1 MKKKI
6 LIAPNS
12 YKECADAVTV
22 SNYIEEELEKFNSPG
37 KIILPLSD
45 GGDGFLEVC
54 AKYKSLKILEYS
66 ISTPYDET
74 TFTCQVGYDKMNQII
89 YIESAKVLGLNLIP
103 LEKRHPLFLSSKGMG
118 NLFQKLLKDI
128 EQKKLAVKKIIIG
141 IGGTGTN
148 DLGLGLLDEFGLK
161 MKDKDGK
168 FLNIIPANY
177 GKVEQI
183 HWNKIELPFD
193 IELISDV
200 DNLLLGRYGATKIFG
215 KQKGLTDDEITI
227 AENGFKKILKSIK
240 KNDLI
245 TSFEDLP
252 GAGGGLA
259 AGLKIFFN
267 AKIKSSKVF
276 ISEIMDFISK
286 EDIDLVITGEG
297 AFDFQS
303 VSQKATGYLI
313 DIFTE
318 LKKTVIVCCGKFDG
332 NISGK
337 LPKNVFVIELR
348 KYFQN
353 DEESIKQFRV
363 GIRMAIK
370 EISERFLN

>member
-22 SNYIEEELEKFNSPG
+22 SNYIEEELEKYNSPE

-54 AKYKSLKILEYS
+54 TKYKSLKILEYS
-66 ISTPYDET
+66 ISTPYDKT
-74 TFTCQVGYDKMNQII
+74 TFTCQVGYDKINQII
-89 YIESAKVLGLNLIP
+89 YIESANVLGLNLIP
-103 LEKRHPLFLSSKGMG
+103 SEKRHPLFLSSKGMG
-118 NLFQKLLKDI
+118 NLFQKLLKDV
-128 EQKKLAVKKIIIG
+128 EQKKLVVKKIIIG

-148 DLGLGLLDEFGLK
+148 DLGLGLLEEFGLK

-168 FLNIIPANY
+168 FLKIIPANY
-177 GKVEQI
+177 GMVEQI
-183 HWNKIELPFD
+183 YWSKFELPFE
-193 IELISDV
+193 IEIISDV
-200 DNLLLGRYGATKIFG
+200 DNPLLGKTGAAKIFG
-215 KQKGLTDDEITI
+215 KQKGLSDDEITASEI
-227 AENGFKKILKSIK
+227 GFNKILKSL
-240 KNDLI
+240 KNNNLI
-245 TSFEDLP
+245 TSFDNLP

-267 AKIKSSKVF
+267 AKIKGSKIF
-276 ISEIMDFISK
+276 ISEIMDFVKK
-286 EDIDLVITGEG
+286 EDIDFVITGEG

-303 VSQKATGYLI
+303 ISQKATGYLI

-318 LKKTVIVCCGKFDG
+318 LKKTVIVCCGKFDE
-332 NISGK
+332 NILEK

-348 KYFQN
+348 KYFRSE
-353 DEESIKQFRV
+353 EESIKQFRV

-370 EISERFLN
+370 EINERFLN